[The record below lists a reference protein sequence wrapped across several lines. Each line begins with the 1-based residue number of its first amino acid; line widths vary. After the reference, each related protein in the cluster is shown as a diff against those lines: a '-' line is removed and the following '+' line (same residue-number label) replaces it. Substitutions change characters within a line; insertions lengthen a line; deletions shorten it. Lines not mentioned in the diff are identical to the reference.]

1 MTTLKKSE
9 NRRVNQMEKTK
20 RILVAMLALMLTIG
34 FSEAISLAQQPAA
47 SEKSAP
53 VKHDTMER
61 IIVKGKIVNRAAFGG
76 YYVQGEDP
84 VGEFFIVNQN
94 ARVLKSH
101 MTKGKAIKIEGRLT
115 ISADHLF
122 IEKINGKKYSGDGK
136 PAAK

>member
-1 MTTLKKSE
+1 
-9 NRRVNQMEKTK
+9 MEKTK
-20 RILVAMLALMLTIG
+20 RILVAMLALVLAIG
-34 FSEAISLAQQPAA
+34 LSATMSIAQQQAA
-47 SEKSAP
+47 TEKSAS
-53 VKHDTMER
+53 VKHDVKER
-61 IIVKGKIVNRAAFGG
+61 IIVKGKIAYRETFGG

-122 IEKINGKKYSGDGK
+122 IEKINGKKYRGD
-136 PAAK
+136 